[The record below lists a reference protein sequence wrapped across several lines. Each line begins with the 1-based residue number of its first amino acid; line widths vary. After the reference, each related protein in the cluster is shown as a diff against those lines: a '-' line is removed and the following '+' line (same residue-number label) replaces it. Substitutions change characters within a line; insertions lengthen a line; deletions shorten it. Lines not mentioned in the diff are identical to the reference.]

1 MVIVNLFFYAKIK
14 LMRNY
19 DNFSY
24 TCLFG
29 GGAIRGAAHAGVVKY
44 LEELGIKPST
54 LVGSSVGALVAMLY
68 AVGYTS
74 EELSEVFLSV
84 NFELFRDISLG
95 FNHQFAL
102 SKGEV
107 FLNWLR
113 ELIEKK
119 YYKDK
124 YVEGKNEPVKFSDLE
139 KDLIIIT
146 TDMYT
151 FKCKEFSTFETPDYE
166 VAMAVRISCCMPG
179 LMRAVNIDN
188 KLLVDGDLMKG
199 KPMWMHSKNLADTN
213 DRILEIRLEGKFLGT
228 DEKVAE
234 YVNGMYS
241 CMTSTETD
249 FIKSLYGKSDKYDY
263 LVINTGNVVV
273 VDFNYPTEK
282 RQAIIDE
289 GYNQTKKYF
298 TKTLVE
304 KKQKILTCYKEI
316 LEKLDKIYFFLRQG
330 KFMPAKNTTSELFIN
345 LAESR
350 KIMDE
355 EIYHSIKMFQKFLF
369 NNVKSGLLGRA
380 TCSNRQTITN
390 SLFSIITDLES
401 RIEKIEE
408 YLNKLSN

>member
-1 MVIVNLFFYAKIK
+1 
-14 LMRNY
+14 MRNY

-119 YYKDK
+119 YYEDK

-249 FIKSLYGKSDKYDY
+249 FIKNLYGKSDKYDY

-345 LAESR
+345 LAEFR

>member
-1 MVIVNLFFYAKIK
+1 
-14 LMRNY
+14 MRNY

-24 TCLFG
+24 TCMFG

-44 LEELGIKPST
+44 FEELGIKPST

-241 CMTSTETD
+241 CMTATETD
-249 FIKSLYGKSDKYDY
+249 FIKNLYGKSDKYDY

-298 TKTLVE
+298 TQTLVE

-330 KFMPAKNTTSELFIN
+330 KFMPAKNTTSELFIT
-345 LAESR
+345 LADSR
-350 KIMDE
+350 KLIDE

-401 RIEKIEE
+401 RIEKLEE
-408 YLNKLSN
+408 YLTKLSN

>member
-1 MVIVNLFFYAKIK
+1 M
-14 LMRNY
+14 
-19 DNFSY
+19 
-24 TCLFG
+24 FG

-44 LEELGIKPST
+44 FEELGIKPST

-241 CMTSTETD
+241 CMTATETD
-249 FIKSLYGKSDKYDY
+249 FIKNLYGKSDKYDY

-330 KFMPAKNTTSELFIN
+330 KFMPAKNTTSELFIT
-345 LAESR
+345 LADSR
-350 KIMDE
+350 KLIDE

-401 RIEKIEE
+401 RIEKLEE
-408 YLNKLSN
+408 YLTKLSN

>member
-1 MVIVNLFFYAKIK
+1 
-14 LMRNY
+14 MRNY

-24 TCLFG
+24 TCMFG

-44 LEELGIKPST
+44 FEELGIKPST

-249 FIKSLYGKSDKYDY
+249 FIKNLYGKSDKYDY

-298 TKTLVE
+298 TQTLIE

-330 KFMPAKNTTSELFIN
+330 KFMPAKNTTSELFIT
-345 LAESR
+345 LADSR
-350 KIMDE
+350 KLIDE

-380 TCSNRQTITN
+380 TCSNRQTIAN

-401 RIEKIEE
+401 RIEKLEE
-408 YLNKLSN
+408 YLTKLSN

>member
-1 MVIVNLFFYAKIK
+1 M
-14 LMRNY
+14 
-19 DNFSY
+19 
-24 TCLFG
+24 FG

-44 LEELGIKPST
+44 FEELGIKPST

-249 FIKSLYGKSDKYDY
+249 FIKNLYGKSDKYDY

-330 KFMPAKNTTSELFIN
+330 KFMPAKNTTSELFIT
-345 LAESR
+345 LADSR
-350 KIMDE
+350 KLIDE
-355 EIYHSIKMFQKFLF
+355 EIYHSIKIFQKFLF

-401 RIEKIEE
+401 RIEKLEE
-408 YLNKLSN
+408 YLTKLSN

>member
-1 MVIVNLFFYAKIK
+1 M
-14 LMRNY
+14 
-19 DNFSY
+19 
-24 TCLFG
+24 FG

-44 LEELGIKPST
+44 FEELGIKPST

-241 CMTSTETD
+241 CMTATETD
-249 FIKSLYGKSDKYDY
+249 FIKNLYGKSDKYDY

-298 TKTLVE
+298 TQTLVE

-330 KFMPAKNTTSELFIN
+330 KFMPAKNTTSELFIT
-345 LAESR
+345 LADSR
-350 KIMDE
+350 KLIDE

-401 RIEKIEE
+401 RIEKLEE
-408 YLNKLSN
+408 YLTKLSN

>member
-1 MVIVNLFFYAKIK
+1 
-14 LMRNY
+14 MRNY

-24 TCLFG
+24 TCMFG

-44 LEELGIKPST
+44 FEELGIKPST

-241 CMTSTETD
+241 CMTATETD
-249 FIKSLYGKSDKYDY
+249 FIKNLYGKSDKYDY

-330 KFMPAKNTTSELFIN
+330 KFMPAKNTTSELFIT
-345 LAESR
+345 LADSR
-350 KIMDE
+350 KLIDE

-390 SLFSIITDLES
+390 ALFSIITDLES
-401 RIEKIEE
+401 RIEKLEE
-408 YLNKLSN
+408 YLTKLSN

>member
-1 MVIVNLFFYAKIK
+1 
-14 LMRNY
+14 MRNY

-249 FIKSLYGKSDKYDY
+249 FIKNLYGKSDKYDY

-345 LAESR
+345 LAEFR